1 MSHGPLHTS
10 LTRNP
15 QTPNMEYWSGA
26 FTAVMAFRSASGR
39 PVAAVTVMRNS
50 AVALG
55 ATAAD
60 TFSWL
65 PDANDASEFVL
76 YGWDTGSIAPVTA
89 TTITIGIQ
97 TR

>member
-1 MSHGPLHTS
+1 
-10 LTRNP
+10 
-15 QTPNMEYWSGA
+15 
-26 FTAVMAFRSASGR
+26 
-39 PVAAVTVMRNS
+39 MRNS
-50 AVALG
+50 AIALA

-65 PDANDASEFVL
+65 PDANDASQFVL